1 MGIKDT
7 SKRAAAGVSVALA
20 TAGLSSCH
28 NNGAV
33 DPPPPP
39 LECNRVDGG
48 QTLTATANLIAR
60 ELRVTI
66 RNSAPGRWGSVEVT
80 NVTGGVA
87 RPVAADEPLT
97 VLIDLAEGV
106 TSGAFTLRGTLSGM
120 GTCAVSRTFTFTLGP
135 GGAVVAMAPSLPLSA
150 LQQARIAMVGRDGR
164 DVRLAA
170 TTPFAGP
177 QTVTWS
183 VTGGE
188 VLSREDGGL
197 HWRLPAEAGLYQAE
211 LVVDYGVRGLSIDTL
226 ILEVTA

>member
-39 LECNRVDGG
+39 LECNRVDQG
-48 QTLTATANLIAR
+48 QTLTASATLVGS

-66 RNSAPGRWGSVEVT
+66 RNSAPGRWASVEVT
-80 NVTGGVA
+80 GVTGGVA
-87 RPVAADEPLT
+87 RPVQAAEPLM
-97 VLIDLAEGV
+97 VLIDVGDGV
-106 TSGAFTLRGTLSGM
+106 TTGSFTLRGTMSGF
-120 GTCAVSRTFTFTLGP
+120 GTCTVSRTFTFTLGP
-135 GGAVVAMAPSLPLSA
+135 SGVVVALATELPLSA
-150 LQQARIAMVGRDGR
+150 LQQARITLLSRDGR
-164 DVRLAA
+164 DVRLQA
-170 TTPFAGP
+170 TTPFGGP
-177 QTVTWS
+177 RTVAWS

-188 VLSREDGGL
+188 VLSREGSGL

-211 LVVDYGVRGLSIDTL
+211 LLVDYGTQGLSVDTL
-226 ILEVTA
+226 VLEVS

>member
-20 TAGLSSCH
+20 TAGLSTCH

-48 QTLTATANLIAR
+48 QTLTATAVRIAS

-66 RNSAPGRWGSVEVT
+66 RNTAPARWQTVEVT
-80 NVTGGVA
+80 GVTGGVA
-87 RPVAADEPLT
+87 QPLTANEPLT
-97 VLIDLAEGV
+97 VVIHLSDGA
-106 TSGAFTLRGTLSGM
+106 TSGGFTLRGTLAGY
-120 GTCAVSRTFTFTLGP
+120 GVCTVSRTFTFILGP
-135 GGAVVAMAPSLPLSA
+135 DGPVVAMAPSLPLSA

-164 DVRLAA
+164 VVRLDA

-177 QTVTWS
+177 RTVTWN

-188 VLSREDGGL
+188 ALSREDGGL
-197 HWRLPAEAGLYQAE
+197 DWRLPAEAGLYQAE
-211 LVVDYGVRGLSIDTL
+211 LVVDYGALGLSIDTL
-226 ILEVTA
+226 VLEVTA